1 MEPLIRDLSSE
12 DRPREKM
19 QRMGVQ
25 ALSNE
30 ELMALFLRTGVK
42 GKSAIQVGR
51 ELIQHYGSLAMLG
64 QMDVAELKKFHG
76 LGLGKASQ
84 LVAAFELGR
93 RVSLEQVQG
102 VPLDTPPKIYDHFSP
117 QLQHLT
123 KEKLFV
129 VLLNARLVMESMVEI
144 SSGSVSETM
153 ANVRD
158 ILHPVISRN
167 SYAFFLMHNH
177 PAGDPSPSLHD
188 TKVTK
193 KVHEAS
199 ETMQVRFI
207 DHVIIGRPAEGR
219 SGYFSYREAGLL

>member
-19 QRMGVQ
+19 QRLGVQ

-102 VPLDTPPKIYDHFSP
+102 VALDTPPKIYDHFSP
-117 QLQHLT
+117 QLQHLG

-129 VLLNARLVMESMVEI
+129 VLLNSRLVMESMVEI
-144 SSGSVSETM
+144 SSGTVSETM

-158 ILHPVISRN
+158 ILHPVVSRN

-177 PAGDPSPSLHD
+177 PTGDPSPSLND

-193 KVHEAS
+193 LVNEAS

-207 DHVIIGRPAEGR
+207 DHIIIGRPSEGR
-219 SGYFSYREAGLL
+219 TGYFSYRESGLL

>member
-1 MEPLIRDLSSE
+1 MIRDLSSQ

-19 QRMGVQ
+19 QRLGVQ

-51 ELIQHYGSLAMLG
+51 ELIQRYGSLGMLG
-64 QMDVAELKKFHG
+64 HLDVAELKRFHG
-76 LGLGKASQ
+76 LGVGKASQ

-102 VPLDTPPKIYDHFSP
+102 VPLDNPTKIYDHFAA
-117 QLQHLT
+117 QLQHLA

-129 VLLNARLVMESMVEI
+129 VLLNSKLVMESLVEL
-144 SSGSVSETM
+144 SSGSVNETM
-153 ANVRD
+153 ANVRE

-167 SYAFFLMHNH
+167 AYAFLLLHNH
-177 PAGDPSPSLHD
+177 PAGDPAPSLND
-188 TKVTK
+188 TEVTRR
-193 KVHEAS
+193 VNES
-199 ETMQVRFI
+199 SQTMQICFI
-207 DHVIIGRPAEGR
+207 DHVIIGRPAEGKLA
-219 SGYFSYREAGLL
+219 YFSYREAGLI